1 MFFYFLLQLHVRKNN
16 IENYKEN
23 KLKTNIL
30 CIFLNHAKTF

>member
-1 MFFYFLLQLHVRKNN
+1 MFLFSLQLHVRKNN

-30 CIFLNHAKTF
+30 CIF